1 MNYLT
6 NAVEGRVSVLN
17 GAKFAAG
24 TYKAGQLL
32 GRVTASGAFTAYDPE
47 GEDGSEMVSA
57 VCAGNVVIPNGG
69 GNAPVARGEFVRE
82 GVAAVMAGLTPSVT
96 LGDVLVGQC
105 WDAGIILN

>member
-24 TYKAGQLL
+24 TYKGGQLL
-32 GRVTASGAFTAYDPE
+32 GRVTASGAFTAYDAA
-47 GEDGSEMVSA
+47 GVDGSEMVSA
-57 VCAGNVVIPNGG
+57 VCAGDAVIPVGG
-69 GNAPVARGEFVRE
+69 GNAPVARGEYVRE
-82 GVAAVMAGLTPSVT
+82 GVAAVMLGLAVPVT
-96 LGDVLVGQC
+96 LDDVLVGQC